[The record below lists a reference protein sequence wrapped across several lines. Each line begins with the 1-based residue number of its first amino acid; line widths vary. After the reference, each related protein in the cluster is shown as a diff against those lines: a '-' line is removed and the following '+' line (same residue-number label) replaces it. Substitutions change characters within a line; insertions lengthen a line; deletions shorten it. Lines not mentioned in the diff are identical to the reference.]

1 MVLDHIENI
10 VLTEFTPLRTYTHSI
25 YHLKEGIYMVYN
37 SMTQIEHDFREK
49 NGSNI
54 PSFTFDGT
62 LTQQQAQA
70 VSLFHWYSINLVNY
84 AKCIG
89 LILFLSENPIQPYML
104 AGNRK
109 MRQRLKNIQDEY
121 ISSVSEL
128 KPVLHFRNKA
138 AAHPAYADPYITKEV
153 FDNAATLIESMSII
167 PIIKNG
173 RYFVGSLTR
182 QSGEDVSSFS
192 QYPWSLTENFELL
205 IERYFKSDIPSSM
218 LPTHHP

>member
-1 MVLDHIENI
+1 MGSPKEPQPSQAALSVNSCPESNSTVVEPDR
-10 VLTEFTPLRTYTHSI
+10 VSLRTYTHSI

-49 NGSNI
+49 HGSNI

-153 FDNAATLIESMSII
+153 FDNAATMIESMSII

-173 RYFVGSLTR
+173 RYFVGGLTR

-192 QYPWSLTENFELL
+192 QYPWSLTENF
-205 IERYFKSDIPSSM
+205 
-218 LPTHHP
+218 

>member
-1 MVLDHIENI
+1 
-10 VLTEFTPLRTYTHSI
+10 
-25 YHLKEGIYMVYN
+25 
-37 SMTQIEHDFREK
+37 
-49 NGSNI
+49 
-54 PSFTFDGT
+54 
-62 LTQQQAQA
+62 
-70 VSLFHWYSINLVNY
+70 
-84 AKCIG
+84 
-89 LILFLSENPIQPYML
+89 ML